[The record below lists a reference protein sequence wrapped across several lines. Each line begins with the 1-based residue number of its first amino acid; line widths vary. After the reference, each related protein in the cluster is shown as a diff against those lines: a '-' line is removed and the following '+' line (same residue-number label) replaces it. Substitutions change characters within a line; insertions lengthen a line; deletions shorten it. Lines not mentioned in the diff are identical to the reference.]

1 MSKTLIRF
9 LVGAIIGFYG
19 VALFGANAYAAI
31 VIAVICGVVV
41 DQLFRRG
48 EEL

>member
-19 VALFGANAYAAI
+19 VALFGANAYS
-31 VIAVICGVVV
+31 AVVGAVLCGVVV
-41 DQLFRRG
+41 DQVFRRG
-48 EEL
+48 EKL